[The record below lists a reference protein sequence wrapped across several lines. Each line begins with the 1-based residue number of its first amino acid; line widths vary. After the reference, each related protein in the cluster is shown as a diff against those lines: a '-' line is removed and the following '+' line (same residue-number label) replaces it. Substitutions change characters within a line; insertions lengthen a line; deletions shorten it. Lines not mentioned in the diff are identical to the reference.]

1 LTINADVREHIIK
14 MAQEGIG
21 RNRISYELAK
31 LNIKASKGSVSNIL
45 ADWRSKNK
53 EQSTVIDINL
63 HDKSQQLQI
72 VNTQLQPSSENST
85 MQTAV
90 YTPKTEENED
100 SLNSPDIDFCEVPY
114 KDSYPYLSNNHD
126 VQSIDVTQ
134 EVKKEEGGENGQ
146 LESIT
151 LSNVEDPLLGQLT
164 DLEVKKASLLK
175 QIEDSQR
182 IMEDNKKAADDF
194 LIVKEEMVKCGIEA
208 DSADFIKVIRIF
220 RKFGHDPSKI
230 MNTFLEI
237 QDVAMEKERIKSL
250 KEETDHKLS
259 VLRRK
264 LEEIGLGDFQKLKQI
279 VVSLMTLETYGIG
292 IEQIISYYHSI
303 RAQNNRKP
311 QYIGGRIA

>member
-100 SLNSPDIDFCEVPY
+100 SLHSPDIDFCEVPY
-114 KDSYPYLSNNHD
+114 KDNYPYLSNNHD

-182 IMEDNKKAADDF
+182 ILEDNKKAADDF

>member
-1 LTINADVREHIIK
+1 
-14 MAQEGIG
+14 MAQQEKKG
-21 RNRISYELAK
+21 RNQIVYELAQA
-31 LNIKASKGSVSNIL
+31 NIKASAGSVSNIL
-45 ADWRSKNK
+45 K
-53 EQSTVIDINL
+53 EWKHDQPGETVNE
-63 HDKSQQLQI
+63 
-72 VNTQLQPSSENST
+72 LQPNENLT

-90 YTPKTEENED
+90 YTHKENED
-100 SLNSPDIDFCEVPY
+100 SLQDNESQIDFDDLPY
-114 KDSYPYLSNNHD
+114 KDSYPYLYNND
-126 VQSIDVTQ
+126 VQSVDAEPIDATI
-134 EVKKEEGGENGQ
+134 EKEAQGEIKS
-146 LESIT
+146 ECSSA
-151 LSNVEDPLLGQLT
+151 LSNIT
-164 DLEVKKASLLK
+164 HTSINDLECKKASLLK

-182 IMEDNKKAADDF
+182 IMEANKKAADD
-194 LIVKEEMVKCGIEA
+194 LKIVKEEMVKCGIEA

-220 RKFGHDPSKI
+220 RKFGHDPSVI

-237 QDVAMEKERIKSL
+237 QDVAMERERIKNL

-264 LEEIGLGDFQKLKQI
+264 LEEIGLGDFEKLKQI